1 MADHSKPSITSSY
14 ANYTAEIDARFGDLA
29 VGLDP
34 AVTTAT
40 NIPTNS
46 IRYSSASNKWQKW
59 NGSTWGDLSSNY
71 AINITG
77 SAGSVDWYNVQ
88 NKPAN
93 IVQDNGNTYGINI
106 SGGAASLT
114 TARTI
119 NGVSFNG
126 TANINVN
133 TNNIVTFNSSGS
145 GNTSG
150 TTFDGSSA
158 RTVSYNTIGA
168 PSITGTNASGT
179 WGINVSGSSA
189 SCSGNAVTATSLQT
203 ARNINGVSFNGTG
216 DIVVEPYVETDSAN
230 ASRYIT
236 FVDTNSNGYQRLN
249 SGAAVYNPSTNTL
262 NCKVDWSNVTSKPS
276 GLVLIAEYTT
286 PYLGDGF
293 SGDKVYTIPISN
305 DKAVQTIGVTV
316 PYYIVN
322 GGNFTG
328 TSHWGF
334 TSNNGYASGTII
346 RTPSQNYVKVIMRN
360 GWEGAA
366 IWPNNY
372 VIKIWG
378 MA

>member
-1 MADHSKPSITSSY
+1 MADHSKPSVTSSY
-14 ANYTAEIDARFGDLA
+14 ANYTAEIDARFDDLA

-40 NIPTNS
+40 NILANS

-77 SAGSVDWYNVQ
+77 SAGSVDWSNVQ
-88 NKPAN
+88 NKPTN

-106 SGGAASLT
+106 SGSAASLT

-133 TNNIVTFNSSGS
+133 TNNVVTFNSSGS

-168 PSITGTNASGT
+168 PSIIGTNASGT

-236 FVDTNSNGYQRLN
+236 FVDSNSAGYQRLN
-249 SGAAVYNPSTNTL
+249 LGSAAYNPSTNTL
-262 NCKVDWSNVTSKPS
+262 TCNIIGNVTGNVSNGGVTSVNGQTGAVSTISTSTDRDETNFPVGTCVMVS
-276 GLVLIAEYTT
+276 NAAADNRNAVRTIYFNTGY
-286 PYLGDGF
+286 PYLYNIAGD
-293 SGDKVYTIPISN
+293 YTL
-305 DKAVQTIGVTV
+305 VGTWRHR
-316 PYYIVN
+316 
-322 GGNFTG
+322 GGGMFQ
-328 TSHWGF
+328 
-334 TSNNGYASGTII
+334 
-346 RTPSQNYVKVIMRN
+346 RT
-360 GWEGAA
+360 A
-366 IWPNNY
+366 
-372 VIKIWG
+372 
-378 MA
+378 